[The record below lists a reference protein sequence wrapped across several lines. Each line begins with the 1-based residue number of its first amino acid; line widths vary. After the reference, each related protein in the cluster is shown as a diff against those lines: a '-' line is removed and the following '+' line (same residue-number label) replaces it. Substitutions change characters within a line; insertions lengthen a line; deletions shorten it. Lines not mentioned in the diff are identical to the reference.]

1 MSQTA
6 SAKRRYDSTNRRAR
20 AAETRSRIVEA
31 AARVFVE
38 HGYARATIPRI
49 AAEAGV
55 AVETVYRSATGKA
68 GLLEAA
74 VLAAVAGG
82 VERSDVPVEQRPAIQ
97 RIIAEPDPRRQLRA
111 YAATQPGIWDRV
123 GPLLRVLDAA
133 APTDDALQAL
143 RTQQGEFRHA
153 GLRRFAGL
161 LESRGALRPEVS
173 ADRAADIIWTVCGQA
188 TYDALV
194 LACGWTHEEYERW
207 IGDTLIHALL
217 PPAELAGRS
226 S

>member
-1 MSQTA
+1 MSEMA
-6 SAKRRYDSTNRRAR
+6 RPKRRYDSTGRRAR
-20 AAETRSRIVEA
+20 AAETRTRIVEA
-31 AARVFVE
+31 AGRVFVE
-38 HGYARATIPRI
+38 LGYARATIPRI

-82 VERSDVPVEQRPAIQ
+82 VERADVPVEERPAI
-97 RIIAEPDPRRQLRA
+97 RRLIDEPDPRRQLRM
-111 YAATQPGIWDRV
+111 YAATQPGIWSRV

-133 APTDDALQAL
+133 AATDEALEAL
-143 RTQQGEFRHA
+143 RTQQAEFRHA

-161 LESRGALRPEVS
+161 LESRGALRPDVT
-173 ADRAADIIWTVCGQA
+173 ADRAADVIWTVCAQS
-188 TYDALV
+188 TYDAFV
-194 LACGWTHEEYERW
+194 LARGWSHEEYERW

-217 PPAELAGRS
+217 PAGEDPAR
-226 S
+226 

>member
-1 MSQTA
+1 MSEIA
-6 SAKRRYDSTNRRAR
+6 SPKRRYDSTNRRAR
-20 AAETRSRIVEA
+20 AAETRTRIVEA
-31 AARVFVE
+31 ASRVFVE
-38 HGYARATIPRI
+38 LGYARATIPRI

-82 VERSDVPVEQRPAIQ
+82 VERADVPVEQRPAIR
-97 RIIAEPDPRRQLRA
+97 RIIDEPDPVRQLRA
-111 YAATQPGIWDRV
+111 YAATQPGIWSRV

-133 APTDDALQAL
+133 AATDDALQRL
-143 RTQQGEFRHA
+143 RIQQAEFRHT

-161 LESRGALRPEVS
+161 LESRGALRAGVT
-173 ADRAADIIWTVCGQA
+173 ADRAADVIWTVCAQA
-188 TYDALV
+188 NFDAFV
-194 LACGWTHEEYERW
+194 LARGWSHEEYERW

-217 PPAELAGRS
+217 RS
-226 S
+226 GSADG